1 MIRQWLHRRYR
12 PQRYALLPGLLENE
26 RLDAETLQRRQQ
38 QAVDEMVRFAAENTD
53 YYAERY
59 AGRIGRTVPVQ
70 LEQLPRLTREQV
82 IANRDR
88 MRNRDLR
95 QGSYLLGHTGGST
108 GTPPALHRHSTG
120 TPPALHRHSTGT
132 PPALHRH
139 STGTPPAL
147 HRHSTGTPLAF
158 WYDDHKI
165 ELMRAG
171 MMRGYMWSGWQPG
184 ERILNFW
191 GARQDL
197 KTGLRRRY
205 KEFIAA
211 ERTLGAWEYDTQTL
225 QRWAETIRSWRPVL
239 LQGYASVL
247 AELARYLLRRRVRL
261 PRGIKGV
268 YSTAEVLHDW
278 QREAMESAFGCPVFN
293 QYGSREVPNIALQCR
308 QGNLHVFTDLVALE
322 SVPRDGEARLLVTSL
337 SNRVMPFIRYENG
350 DTGRLREGSC
360 SCGSPFPLMEL
371 DLCRSNDLV
380 RTPGGRR
387 VYPSWFVHLLD
398 GVAGVRHY
406 QFVQE
411 SPQRMVLK
419 LVSGKPL
426 DREAASALQQR
437 VSDELGL
444 VLEIRE
450 VDAIARTASG
460 KHRFVI
466 GYSDAG

>member
-38 QAVDEMVRFAAENTD
+38 QAIDEMVRFAMENTD
-53 YYAERY
+53 YYAEQY
-59 AGRIGRTVPVQ
+59 AGRIGRTGLVQ
-70 LEQLPRLTREQV
+70 IEQLPLLTREQV

-88 MRNRDLR
+88 MRNRNLR
-95 QGSYLLGHTGGST
+95 PGSYRLGHTGG
-108 GTPPALHRHSTG
+108 
-120 TPPALHRHSTGT
+120 
-132 PPALHRH
+132 
-139 STGTPPAL
+139 
-147 HRHSTGTPLAF
+147 STGTPLAF

-171 MMRGYMWSGWQPG
+171 MMRGYRWSGWRPG
-184 ERILNFW
+184 EKILNFW

-205 KEFIAA
+205 KEFIVA

-308 QGNLHVFTDLVALE
+308 QGNLHVFTDMVALE
-322 SVPRDGEARLLVTSL
+322 SVQRKGEARLLVTSL

-398 GVAGVRHY
+398 GIAGVRHY

-419 LVSGKPL
+419 LVSEKPL

-444 VLEIRE
+444 ALEIRE
-450 VDAIARTASG
+450 VDAIARSASG

>member
-1 MIRQWLHRRYR
+1 MIRQWLHSRYR

-38 QAVDEMVRFAAENTD
+38 QAIDEMVRFAAENTD

-59 AGRIGRTVPVQ
+59 AGRIGRTGLAQ
-70 LEQLPRLTREQV
+70 LEQLPLLTREQV

-88 MRNRDLR
+88 MRNRNLR
-95 QGSYLLGHTGGST
+95 PGSYRLGHTGG
-108 GTPPALHRHSTG
+108 
-120 TPPALHRHSTGT
+120 
-132 PPALHRH
+132 
-139 STGTPPAL
+139 
-147 HRHSTGTPLAF
+147 STGTPLAF

-171 MMRGYMWSGWQPG
+171 MMRGYRWSGWRPG
-184 ERILNFW
+184 EKILNFW

-308 QGNLHVFTDLVALE
+308 LHVFTDLVALE
-322 SVPRDGEARLLVTSL
+322 SVQRDGEARLLVTSL

-350 DTGRLREGSC
+350 DTGRLREGIC
-360 SCGSPFPLMEL
+360 SCGSPFPLLEL

-411 SPQRMVLK
+411 SPQRMVLR
-419 LVSGKPL
+419 LVSEKPL
-426 DREAASALQQR
+426 DRETASALQQR

-444 VLEIRE
+444 ALEIRE
-450 VDAIARTASG
+450 VDAIARSASG